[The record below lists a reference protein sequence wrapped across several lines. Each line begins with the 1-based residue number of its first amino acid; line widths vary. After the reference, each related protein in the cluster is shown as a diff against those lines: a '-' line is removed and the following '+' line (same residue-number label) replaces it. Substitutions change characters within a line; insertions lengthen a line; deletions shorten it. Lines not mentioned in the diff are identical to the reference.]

1 MAPTSE
7 PIYHNSSGSI
17 GVLGTPT
24 SSDTITNTVFGLC
37 AIIIG
42 ALTVW
47 QGRKVWRLWYS
58 SRSTSLI
65 PPGGKHNPHE
75 SLGH

>member
-7 PIYHNSSGSI
+7 PIYRKSSGSI

-47 QGRKVWRLWYS
+47 QGRKVWRIWYS
-58 SRSTSLI
+58 PRSTSLI

-75 SLGH
+75 PLGH